1 LVVQYIRRIATL
13 TQCNDGTTQNIRK
26 RLGYA
31 RKFIFR
37 IAIQTT
43 RIKGDIM
50 FQDIDWKD
58 LGERAISTFLEAFL
72 AVATAEAFM
81 GDPDL
86 LKSGFVAGLAS
97 VMSLLKNVLK
107 NRNVNKANK

>member
-1 LVVQYIRRIATL
+1 
-13 TQCNDGTTQNIRK
+13 
-26 RLGYA
+26 
-31 RKFIFR
+31 
-37 IAIQTT
+37 
-43 RIKGDIM
+43 M
-50 FQDIDWKD
+50 FEDIDWKD

-86 LKSGFVAGLAS
+86 LKSGAVAGLAS

-107 NRNVNKANK
+107 NKNANKK